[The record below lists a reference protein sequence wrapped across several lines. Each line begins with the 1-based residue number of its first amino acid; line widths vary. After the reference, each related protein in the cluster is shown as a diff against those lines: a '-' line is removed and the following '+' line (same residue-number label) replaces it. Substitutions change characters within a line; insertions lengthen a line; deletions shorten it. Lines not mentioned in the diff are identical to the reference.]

1 MTTSPSHKEQVLTIF
16 KAYGRPQEGNTIPTS
31 AAPTYLTNC
40 ARAPNAINYYQRTNG
55 SERTPMIP
63 Y

>member
-1 MTTSPSHKEQVLTIF
+1 MF